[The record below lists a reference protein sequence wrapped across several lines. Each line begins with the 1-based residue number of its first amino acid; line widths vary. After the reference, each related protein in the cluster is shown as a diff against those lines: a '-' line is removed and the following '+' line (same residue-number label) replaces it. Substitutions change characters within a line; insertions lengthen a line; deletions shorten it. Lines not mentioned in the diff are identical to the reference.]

1 LLEDSSLS
9 KAALLINAV
18 SYQALAGDQIHCAAE
33 KTNRASGRQEFP
45 LTPSQRCAMS
55 KMFLSAPV

>member
-1 LLEDSSLS
+1 LLDDSSFS

-33 KTNRASGRQEFP
+33 KNESRQRE
-45 LTPSQRCAMS
+45 TRV
-55 KMFLSAPV
+55 PVDAVTALCDV

>member
-1 LLEDSSLS
+1 LLT
-9 KAALLINAV
+9 NAV
-18 SYQALAGDQIHCAAE
+18 YYQALAGDQIHCAAE